1 MCVKYKVVSVCY
13 MFGLLSITASCTSPF
28 FVLLIYTNIYYC
40 TQKSQKAGGSK
51 PVRLFAK
58 QNCFFKYIPLQ
69 TFLVIRVHASA
80 SKYLIGDR
88 LEALLI
94 WNQTVG
100 GLFEFAWIVFVLY
113 RYVVKFWIL
122 LCCCMVSD
130 IMNWEREK
138 DCFLKTKDF
147 AELVMESSTNYL
159 MCLFGLRCVF
169 STHNK
174 WAVWNCCCK
183 CFCSFI
189 CKTLFITVVCPLVLS
204 FLGYSLMWKKIQ
216 N

>member
-147 AELVMESSTNYL
+147 AELVMESSTITWCV
-159 MCLFGLRCVF
+159 CLACVVF
-169 STHNK
+169 SQHITNELCEI
-174 WAVWNCCCK
+174 VVVNV
-183 CFCSFI
+183 FCSFI

-204 FLGYSLMWKKIQ
+204 FLGYSNVKKIQ